1 MFEEFVKTVGGWLLF
16 LRFFLQVLIT
26 IENMNVH
33 SLDLMDQIRAYHH
46 HHRHCDSDDV
56 LEMASFG
63 KTLSAVELYSC
74 STKVASPVLHDTEL
88 SVCLERRA
96 HYQPIVT
103 TSGNGGGKKPAFFS
117 ETDSSGFRS
126 LPVDVEAHNASNS
139 LHLSQNYS
147 IRGRVVNPLKV
158 SLHRNQF
165 GQILDTLQS
174 LTQAEDANYKNPF
187 ASTSAFHGRLKQGS
201 KFSKIGP
208 APAAAPSSSSSP
220 HHQSENSGANIP
232 IDGSFSVPRIIL
244 QLCPDDGFS
253 ENKRA
258 LVSFSLEDFIVGYS
272 KPKTTESTT
281 EITLG
286 SFVAEDLSI
295 DESSPH
301 RTLAS
306 SIASRGRAEDKVKLQ
321 SGLSTSCPHL
331 NTATG

>member
-1 MFEEFVKTVGGWLLF
+1 MGGWLLF

-103 TSGNGGGKKPAFFS
+103 TSGNGSGEKPAFFS

-258 LVSFSLEDFIVGYS
+258 LVSFALEDFIVGYS